1 MPKQIVFVA
10 GHSATGKKTFIDKVF
25 SPEGADLRERF
36 RLTGK
41 MERLGAGF
49 GSISMALHTKI
60 DTVLIKWQFADH
72 YWIEVLKK
80 MMPSAQ
86 HRIILLWKPF
96 DDHFTDLM
104 ERQTKQGKIEWTP
117 KPGELEKEWYE
128 KIIPLFGDIHLRGF
142 RLELIHGRTHE
153 PLSDWP

>member
-49 GSISMALHTKI
+49 EAYQ
-60 DTVLIKWQFADH
+60 W
-72 YWIEVLKK
+72 
-80 MMPSAQ
+80 
-86 HRIILLWKPF
+86 
-96 DDHFTDLM
+96 HFTRKL
-104 ERQTKQGKIEWTP
+104 T
-117 KPGELEKEWYE
+117 
-128 KIIPLFGDIHLRGF
+128 LF
-142 RLELIHGRTHE
+142 
-153 PLSDWP
+153 